1 MNIYGSFMDI
11 CDEKNKDIYVEKQKH
26 YWPQKTKIFLTKKT
40 NSLLQKECYFSRQCL
55 AKLEKMNQN
64 VFMRS

>member
-1 MNIYGSFMDI
+1 MNIYGLLMDI
-11 CDEKNKDIYVEKQKH
+11 FDEKNKDIYVET
-26 YWPQKTKIFLTKKT
+26 KTFLTKKT
-40 NSLLQKECYFSRQCL
+40 NSLLQKECYFSCQCL